1 MSSVKKLII
10 GGIIVSSIEYPSKI
24 SLVIFTGGCILKC
37 PYCHN
42 PELIFGGNP
51 VEISTIKTKIKE
63 SLEYI
68 DGITITGGEPLIQW
82 EDVKDILQYSKMLKL
97 KTKIDTSG
105 FNPVRIRKIIKWT
118 DYIALDIKA
127 PFYKYE
133 SVTGMDIGD
142 CVKKSMKICFN
153 NPNTFLECRT
163 TYVPGLLNPDDMME
177 IAKSIQCDLYTIQQF
192 RNQIVLDEKLKQ
204 TPNPSRDELLMIANK
219 IKPILGRVK
228 LKTAEFGDEII

>member
-1 MSSVKKLII
+1 MII
-10 GGIIVSSIEYPSKI
+10 GGIIVSSIEYPGKI

-51 VEISTIKTKIKE
+51 VEINTIKTRINE

-105 FNPVRIRKIIKWT
+105 FNQERIAKIIKWT

-127 PFYKYE
+127 PFNKYE
-133 SVTGMDIGD
+133 SLTGMDIGD
-142 CVKKSMKICFN
+142 DVKKSMEICFN
-153 NPNTFLECRT
+153 TPNTFLECRT
-163 TYVPGLLNPDDMME
+163 TYVPGLLNHDDMVN
-177 IAKSIQCDLYTIQQF
+177 IAKSIHCDLFTIQQF
-192 RNQIVLDEKLKQ
+192 RNQVVLDEKLKQ
-204 TPNPSRDELLMIANK
+204 TPNPSRDELLEIANK